1 MHVAHDHAGH
11 YLAEPLLQIEGVNVE
26 LVLTDQLDEALAG
39 LRPSSRQTLA
49 LVCGSPGSVER
60 FARRLFIAGVPRNQ
74 VFADVFVEHA

>member
-1 MHVAHDHAGH
+1 MHVAHDDAGH
-11 YLAEPLLQIEGVNVE
+11 YLAEPLMQFEGVSVE
-26 LVLTDQLDEALAG
+26 RVLVDQLDAALAT
-39 LRPSSRQTLA
+39 LRPSSRQTIA

>member
-1 MHVAHDHAGH
+1 V
-11 YLAEPLLQIEGVNVE
+11 LAQ
-26 LVLTDQLDEALAG
+26 QLDEALAA
-39 LRPSSRQTLA
+39 LRPSSRQTVA